1 MKVKDLILYQ
11 ISTDRH
17 YKVGDKLEF
26 GKEYNYQ
33 GQRVYGGVKLDKR
46 KACEDVDN
54 EDEKL
59 KKTSTTGCWQKTSIM
74 VSYICISMITG
85 VFF

>member
-26 GKEYNYQ
+26 GKLFQ
-33 GQRVYGGVKLDKR
+33 GGKLHGFR
-46 KACEDVDN
+46 ETV
-54 EDEKL
+54 L
-59 KKTSTTGCWQKTSIM
+59 
-74 VSYICISMITG
+74 
-85 VFF
+85 